1 MLPCGTAGAWLFKT
15 DGILLGVGA
24 TDDWFADKPRCPGVV
39 GTCAAADVAASFDV
53 AESFDD
59 VVVLSR
65 GFGFLFNGGD
75 CD

>member
-1 MLPCGTAGAWLFKT
+1 VKLEVVEDVEETGGPP
-15 DGILLGVGA
+15 GVGA
-24 TDDWFADKPRCPGVV
+24 TDAASGFADKPRCPGVL